1 MCLEMEGIRVTEGQI
16 AQMRIERDGDT
27 PSSGVVML
35 LNTDYS
41 SMAEAV
47 RFLGIQTI
55 DMGEESDQL
64 AKAT

>member
-1 MCLEMEGIRVTEGQI
+1 MEGIRVTEGQI